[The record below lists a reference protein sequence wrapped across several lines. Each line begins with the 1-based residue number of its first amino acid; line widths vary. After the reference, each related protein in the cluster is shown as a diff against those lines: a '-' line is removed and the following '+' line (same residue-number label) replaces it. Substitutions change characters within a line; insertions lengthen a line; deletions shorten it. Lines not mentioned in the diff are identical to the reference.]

1 MCFRPS
7 TEEIQNHYWVSNF
20 IIHKSGKARFSVSNT
35 MQKLGNVITCPHVAK
50 LLNYSSSHCCG
61 QIEQICVLVLVNEVH
76 GMVGHGSQRGKI
88 IFTSIFGDGIFFK
101 WSNEYSS
108 G

>member
-1 MCFRPS
+1 
-7 TEEIQNHYWVSNF
+7 
-20 IIHKSGKARFSVSNT
+20 

-61 QIEQICVLVLVNEVH
+61 QIEQMCVLVLVNDIH

-88 IFTSIFGDGIFFK
+88 IFITKIEPPFVNTSIFGDGIFFK